1 MAKLL
6 TKMLK
11 KRKTQIRKET
21 KKGQQKRKNKIKLQ
35 LRKSGRKRATHW
47 RKLSVRNDKLK

>member
-1 MAKLL
+1 
-6 TKMLK
+6 MLK